1 MSAIC
6 CVRKLAP
13 DFMAENDM
21 TPVDA
26 AALADDDVG
35 FDAPMT
41 CCRWPRACVPWV
53 LTNRRLRM
61 PLPKKP
67 PGGQR
72 KQALLKIVKMP
83 AKDRERLLKLER
95 LKRDLPETT
104 KG

>member
-1 MSAIC
+1 
-6 CVRKLAP
+6 
-13 DFMAENDM
+13 
-21 TPVDA
+21 
-26 AALADDDVG
+26 
-35 FDAPMT
+35 
-41 CCRWPRACVPWV
+41 
-53 LTNRRLRM
+53 M